1 VEKGFGHPCLVRPI
15 ELNWQGG
22 FTKRDGVASIR
33 PQFERGF
40 AVSVQLAHDPLPA
53 GLEAGQAVLA
63 EAAVDDDTLLR
74 LEGICKRFFN
84 VTALA
89 GVSLSL
95 RRGEVHAVCGENGAG
110 KSTLMKV
117 ISGQF
122 APDEGTLFY
131 KGQARRFAST
141 HEAEQAGIAMIHQ
154 ELNLVPHLS
163 VAENIYLAREP
174 RRGWFVDR
182 ARLKADATRCLQRL
196 GVDIPPDVP
205 VRTLPVAQR
214 QMVEIA
220 KALSLDAELLIMDEP
235 TSSLTESETEQL
247 FKVIHELRRSGVGIL
262 YISHRLDEMAGIV
275 DRVTVLRDGR
285 YIATHDF
292 ADTSVDEIVERMVGR
307 SLDDKFPPATRVP
320 TEQVLMSVKGLAR
333 EGVFRDVGFEL
344 RRGEILGFAGLMGA
358 GRTEVARAIF
368 GADPLDGGTVT
379 LDGQALTIRSPI
391 DAIAHG
397 IAYLS
402 EDRKAHGLALDMS
415 VAQNVTLARTGAVAS
430 RLGFIRFA
438 EEAAV
443 AQRYVDALSI
453 RTPSVHQKVRNL
465 SGGNQQKVVLGKWL
479 FRDSRVLF
487 FDEPTRGID
496 VGAKYAIYQLLD
508 QLAAQGIGVVLISS
522 ELPEILGMTDRVAVF
537 HEGRITAVVDTRTA
551 TQETLMHH
559 ASGRTRLARVTP
571 EPA

>member
-1 VEKGFGHPCLVRPI
+1 MDVMARIRTHSS
-15 ELNWQGG
+15 QG
-22 FTKRDGVASIR
+22 IR
-33 PQFERGF
+33 L
-40 AVSVQLAHDPLPA
+40 SVQLAHDRAAAHLDGGLATSSSAGFPA
-53 GLEAGQAVLA
+53 
-63 EAAVDDDTLLR
+63 DDDALLQ
-74 LEGICKRFFN
+74 LDGICKRFFN
-84 VTALA
+84 VVALS
-89 GVSLSL
+89 GVSLTL

-110 KSTLMKV
+110 KSTLMKI

-122 APDEGTLFY
+122 APDEGMLFY
-131 KGQARRFAST
+131 KGRARHFSST
-141 HEAEQAGIAMIHQ
+141 HEAEAAGIAMIHQ

-174 RRGWFVDR
+174 RKGWFIDR
-182 ARLKADATRCLQRL
+182 ARLQADATRCLQRL
-196 GVDIPPDVP
+196 GVDIAPSAI
-205 VRTLPVAQR
+205 VRTLSVAQR

-220 KALSLDAELLIMDEP
+220 KALSIEAELLIMDEP
-235 TSSLTESETEQL
+235 TSSLTESETGQL
-247 FKVIHELRRSGVGIL
+247 FKVIHELRKSGVGIL

-292 ADTSVDEIVERMVGR
+292 ADTTVDEIVERMVGR

-320 TEQVLMSVKGLAR
+320 TDDVLLSVNGLTR
-333 EGVFRDVGFEL
+333 EGAFRDISFDL
-344 RRGEILGFAGLMGA
+344 RRGEILGFSGLMGA

-368 GADPLDGGTVT
+368 GADPVDAGSVSLGGE
-379 LDGQALTIRSPI
+379 TISVRSPI

-402 EDRKAHGLALDMS
+402 EDRKAHGLALDMT
-415 VAQNVTLARTGAVAS
+415 VAHNVTLARMAAVAS
-430 RLGFIRFA
+430 RFGFIRFA

-443 AQRYVDALSI
+443 AQRYVDTLSI

-508 QLAAQGIGVVLISS
+508 ALAAQGIGVVLISS

-537 HEGRITAVVDTRTA
+537 HEGRITAIVNTRETS
-551 TQETLMHH
+551 QETLMHH
-559 ASGRTRLARVTP
+559 ASGRTRLAPVTP
-571 EPA
+571 

>member
-1 VEKGFGHPCLVRPI
+1 M
-15 ELNWQGG
+15 
-22 FTKRDGVASIR
+22 ASIR
-33 PQFERGF
+33 TLSSQGIRL
-40 AVSVQLAHDPLPA
+40 SVHLAHDRTPA
-53 GLEAGQAVLA
+53 RLDGGLAAASSVQAGA
-63 EAAVDDDTLLR
+63 EDDTLLR
-74 LEGICKRFFN
+74 LDGISKHFFN
-84 VTALA
+84 VVALS
-89 GVSLSL
+89 GVSLTL

-110 KSTLMKV
+110 KSTLMKI

-131 KGQARRFAST
+131 KGQARRFTST
-141 HEAEQAGIAMIHQ
+141 HEAEAAGIAMIHQ

-174 RRGWFVDR
+174 RRGWFIDR
-182 ARLKADATRCLQRL
+182 ARLRADATRCLQRL
-196 GVDIPPDVP
+196 GVDIAPDTI
-205 VRTLPVAQR
+205 VRTLSVAQR

-220 KALSLDAELLIMDEP
+220 KALSLEAELLIMDEP
-235 TSSLTESETEQL
+235 TSSLTESETGQL

-285 YIATHDF
+285 YVSTHGF
-292 ADTSVDEIVERMVGR
+292 ADTTVDEIVERMVGR

-320 TEQVLMSVKGLAR
+320 TGEVLMSVSGLTR
-333 EGVFRDVGFEL
+333 EGAFRDVGFEL

-368 GADPLDGGTVT
+368 GADPVDAGRVCLGDKT
-379 LDGQALTIRSPI
+379 LAIGSPV

-415 VAQNVTLARTGAVAS
+415 VAHNVTLARMEAVAS

-443 AQRYVDALSI
+443 AQRYVDTLSI

-508 QLAAQGIGVVLISS
+508 ALAAQGIGVVLISS

-537 HEGRITAVVDTRTA
+537 HEGRITAIVDTRETS
-551 TQETLMHH
+551 QETLMHH

-571 EPA
+571 